1 MNRTALAL
9 ALALASLTSQA
20 LAAPDRPG
28 PHGPGPMAG
37 PMAGRGYDPA
47 TVQTVA
53 GEIAEVRRLDGRRGG
68 GVHLMLTTSAGP
80 LDVHLGP
87 SWFVDQQAVKLA
99 KGDRVEVTGSRVTV
113 DGQPALVARLV
124 KRGDAALTLRDE
136 AGVPAWAG
144 GPRR

>member
-1 MNRTALAL
+1 MNRTVLAL
-9 ALALASLTSQA
+9 ALSLVVLTPPA
-20 LAAPDRPG
+20 LAAPERPG
-28 PHGPGPMAG
+28 PRGPGPMAG
-37 PMAGRGYDPA
+37 PKAGPGYDPT

-53 GEIAEVRRLDGRRGG
+53 GEIVEVRRLDGHRGG
-68 GVHLMLTTSAGP
+68 GVHLTLTTAAGA

-99 KGDRVEVTGSRVTV
+99 AGDRVEVTGSRVTV

-124 KRGDAALTLRDE
+124 KRGGAALTLRDG
-136 AGVPAWAG
+136 AGAPAWAG

>member
-1 MNRTALAL
+1 MHRTALAL
-9 ALALASLTSQA
+9 ALSLVALTPPA

-28 PHGPGPMAG
+28 PRGPGPMAG

-53 GEIAEVRRLDGRRGG
+53 GEVAEVRRLDGPRGG
-68 GVHLMLTTSAGP
+68 GVHLTLTTAAGP

-87 SWFVDQQAVKLA
+87 AWFVDQQALRPA
-99 KGDRVEVTGSRVTV
+99 KGDRVEVTGSRVTI
-113 DGQPALVARLV
+113 DGQPALIARLV